1 MVATSL
7 DGGINWFDTAEIYG
21 NGASERALAVALVRA
36 GKAPGDVVI
45 ATKCMPLFRTAHS
58 IKSTIRQ
65 RIEHLAPFPIDLHQV
80 HNPFSFSSVE
90 DEMKA
95 MADLVSERK
104 IRAVGVS
111 NFGASRMQRAHAELV
126 RRGLVLASNQVKY
139 SLLDRRVESKGT
151 IAAARE
157 LGVTIIAYSP
167 LEQGLLTGK
176 YHQDTAYVK
185 SRPDRANG
193 WRASLRRTRT
203 QPSGNRRTW
212 QDRCFAWSHLRQV
225 ALAWLFQFN
234 TNVVVIPGASRAEQ
248 ARENCGALNL
258 KLSARELQRLD
269 ELSAPSSE
277 VLDGRESA
285 SHSRLRLVRLEGL
298 LMNVSRILSSSG
310 AWARTVTW
318 SQPSIV
324 SHPSAVRPDH
334 PVHQRNTAPL
344 RECQITYARSFAPF
358 GPADL

>member
-1 MVATSL
+1 MLCRLGQTDMEVTPVGLGCWQFSAGRGLAGKFWETLPQSSVDQVVATSL

-45 ATKCMPLFRTAHS
+45 ATKWMPLFRTAHS

-185 SRPDRANG
+185 SRPGPRKWMARFRSAG
-193 WRASLRRTRT
+193 LERSRPVIEELGRIAASHGATC
-203 QPSGNRRTW
+203 G
-212 QDRCFAWSHLRQV
+212 QV

-269 ELSAPSSE
+269 ELSAP
-277 VLDGRESA
+277 
-285 SHSRLRLVRLEGL
+285 
-298 LMNVSRILSSSG
+298 
-310 AWARTVTW
+310 
-318 SQPSIV
+318 
-324 SHPSAVRPDH
+324 
-334 PVHQRNTAPL
+334 
-344 RECQITYARSFAPF
+344 FK
-358 GPADL
+358 